1 MIHIERIGKMI
12 LTLTSESTTEPVSIA
27 EMRTFLRMESTDST
41 AEDTLIGAYIT
52 VARQLAENM
61 TKRSFVTAS
70 RSLVINNFPNSTA
83 VIELPRPP
91 LSTASTNISVVYVKD
106 TTAGDTTTVGSTVF
120 TVDPDSEP
128 GRIYPSYGNEW
139 PDNSV
144 REQRNAV
151 RINFITGYTT
161 SVPVPEP
168 IKQWIKIRAAGM
180 YEFREPIIT
189 GTFVQEL
196 KREFIDGLLDAYRVI
211 TIYDVD

>member
-1 MIHIERIGKMI
+1 MHHIERIGM
-12 LTLTSESTTEPVSIA
+12 LTLTSESTVEPVTIA

-41 AEDTLIGAYIT
+41 AEDTLIGAYVT
-52 VARQLAENM
+52 AARQLAENI

-70 RSLVINNFPNSTA
+70 RSLVIDNFPNSTA
-83 VIELPRPP
+83 VLELPRPP
-91 LSTASTNISVVYVKD
+91 LSTVSTNISIVYVKD
-106 TTAGDTTTVGSTVF
+106 TTAGDTTTVGSTIF

-151 RINFITGYTT
+151 RINFVTGYTA
-161 SVPVPEP
+161 SMPVPES
-168 IKQWIKIRAAGM
+168 IKQWIKMRAAGM

-189 GTFVQEL
+189 GISIQEL
-196 KREFIDGLLDAYRVI
+196 KRDFIDGLLDPYRVV
-211 TIYDVD
+211 TIYDAD